1 MKTHRKLAAIVVA
14 AIAVLGAVSCSS
26 SGNKDS
32 AADSLTV
39 AWVVDPSWAQV
50 PVAGD
55 LGYFEKHGVNVKI
68 VPFPTGAAALE
79 ALAGGAVDVANGG
92 DVPTS
97 AAALKNTN
105 LRVFADGAIWPE
117 GRFVARRS
125 AGINSIADLAGRK
138 IAVPLGS
145 SAHYF
150 ASRFLAEANVKADL
164 VQTGPAEIVTAITN
178 HNVDAIAVF
187 QPALAKAV
195 AALGSDAIAL
205 QGKQKYNQHSLYL
218 ANENVL
224 ESKKQAVG
232 KFVAAIRNA
241 NAPLSGRE
249 PAALAAVAK
258 ATGLDSN
265 LINQVSSEFIYQT
278 HLGPE
283 LAGDLADRAHWAQSI
298 GRIPAD
304 QRIPDY
310 QNVISGSFV
319 AESNS

>member
-1 MKTHRKLAAIVVA
+1 MNVHQKMAAIVVA
-14 AIAVLGAVSCSS
+14 ALAVLGVVSCSS
-26 SGNKDS
+26 SGSKDS
-32 AADSLTV
+32 ADALTL

-50 PVAGD
+50 PVAND
-55 LGYFEKHGVNVKI
+55 LGYFKQHGVNVKI

-97 AAALKNTN
+97 AAALKNPH

-150 ASRFLAEANVKADL
+150 ASRFLTEANVKADL
-164 VQTGPAEIVTAITN
+164 VQTGPAEIVTAISN

-195 AALGSDAIAL
+195 AALGSDAIEL
-205 QGKQKYNQHSLYL
+205 QGGQKYRQHSLYL
-218 ANENVL
+218 ANEDVL
-224 ESKKQAVG
+224 VAKKQAVG

-241 NAPLSGRE
+241 DAPLSSKD
-249 PAALAAVAK
+249 PAALAALAK
-258 ATGLDSN
+258 ATGLDNN

-283 LAGDLADRAHWAQSI
+283 LAGDLADRARWAQSI

-304 QRIPDY
+304 QHIPDY
-310 QNVISGSFV
+310 QNVIAGSFV

>member
-1 MKTHRKLAAIVVA
+1 MKPHRKLAAIAVA
-14 AIAVLGAVSCSS
+14 ALAVLGVVSCSN
-26 SGNKDS
+26 SGSKDN
-32 AADSLTV
+32 AADSLTL

-55 LGYFEKHGVNVKI
+55 LGYFKQRGVNVKI

-97 AAALKNTN
+97 AAALKNPH

-125 AGINSIADLAGRK
+125 AGINSIAELAGRK

-150 ASRFLAEANVKADL
+150 ASRFLTEASVKADL

-195 AALGSDAIAL
+195 AALGSDVVEL
-205 QGKQKYNQHSLYL
+205 QGRQKYNQHSLYL

-224 ESKKQAVG
+224 ASKKQAVG
-232 KFVAAIRNA
+232 KFVAAIRDA
-241 NAPLSGRE
+241 DAPLTGKD

-258 ATGLDSN
+258 ATGLDNN
-265 LINQVSSEFIYQT
+265 LINKVSSEFVYQT

-283 LAGDLADRAHWAQSI
+283 LAGDLADRARWAQGI

-304 QRIPDY
+304 QKVPDY
-310 QNVISGSFV
+310 QGVISGSFV